1 MKRSHSAFDFCG
13 DSLGVGVGGVRL
25 YQVRERGSGDRVEL
39 FFRNVEVGRKKKG
52 KWWSFRRVCISK
64 ERLLYRW

>member
-1 MKRSHSAFDFCG
+1 M
-13 DSLGVGVGGVRL
+13 GGVRL